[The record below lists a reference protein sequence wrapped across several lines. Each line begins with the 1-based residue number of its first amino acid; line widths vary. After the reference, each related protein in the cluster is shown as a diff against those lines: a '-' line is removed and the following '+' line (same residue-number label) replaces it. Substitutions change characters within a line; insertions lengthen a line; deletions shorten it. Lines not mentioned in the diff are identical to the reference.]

1 MAILN
6 SLRKNEI
13 QELLAFQCSK
23 RTKDLA
29 KVIPT
34 KFVAVIAHDDLDRV
48 AAESLVAAKVSAV
61 INTMVDLVFCLKLGF
76 LLSILIQT

>member
-34 KFVAVIAHDDLDRV
+34 KFVAVIAHDDLYRV
-48 AAESLVAAKVSAV
+48 AAESLKT
-61 INTMVDLVFCLKLGF
+61 IKIF
-76 LLSILIQT
+76 LLIMIQIQ

>member
-34 KFVAVIAHDDLDRV
+34 KFVAVIAHDG
-48 AAESLVAAKVSAV
+48 
-61 INTMVDLVFCLKLGF
+61 LVFITALTFAATKLSAAT
-76 LLSILIQT
+76 LSKSS